1 MEGFALKTAVF
12 VNTVIQA
19 HTAKPNFNAM
29 ILIALTTVHA
39 SWNYRLTRPSV
50 AVTSTP
56 WVTVDSREFSA
67 RKRLLVTRLV
77 RVSMV
82 VCAKEIRT

>member
-1 MEGFALKTAVF
+1 MSSVKMEGFALKTAVF

-56 WVTVDSREFSA
+56 
-67 RKRLLVTRLV
+67 
-77 RVSMV
+77 
-82 VCAKEIRT
+82 